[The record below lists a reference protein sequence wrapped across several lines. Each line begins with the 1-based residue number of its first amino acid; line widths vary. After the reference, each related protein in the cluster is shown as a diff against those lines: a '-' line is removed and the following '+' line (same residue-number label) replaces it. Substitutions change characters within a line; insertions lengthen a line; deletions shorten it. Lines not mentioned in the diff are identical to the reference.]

1 VQREVLPGLNL
12 ARNLVLVIA
21 PGSGLGHA
29 EDQRD
34 PPHGQP
40 FVEESTDQ
48 CAPVVDRQVQR
59 CVPELR
65 TGPLAK

>member
-1 VQREVLPGLNL
+1 
-12 ARNLVLVIA
+12 VLVIA